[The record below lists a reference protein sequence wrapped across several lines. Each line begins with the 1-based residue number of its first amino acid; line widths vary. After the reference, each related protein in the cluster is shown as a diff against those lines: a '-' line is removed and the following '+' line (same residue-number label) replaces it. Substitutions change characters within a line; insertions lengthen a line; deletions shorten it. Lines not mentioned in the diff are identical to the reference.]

1 MLTKTETTKPKVV
14 NGINVDDLF
23 ALIDG
28 VKGDAAKG
36 KTHWRVR
43 SAWQDQTR
51 SRAHIDGLTIGGQYV
66 PRQFSFDIDEP
77 CEIGGSNRFAN
88 PQEHLLAALNA
99 CMMVGYV
106 AQCAVRGITLEKLE
120 IETDGEID
128 LRGFLGIDSAVPPG
142 YKNLSY
148 VVRIKGNGTREQ
160 FAEIHKAVM
169 ATSPNFH
176 NVSRPVDLKPTLFV
190 ESLAQAPVTVDP
202 TPGPESF
209 IPPQPER
216 AAVVRPPR
224 MPRIE
229 DLPIPAQAQLAAQRG
244 EAPQAAPPTSD
255 KKRMTLL
262 QRLAAVG
269 LGRRDGPWL

>member
-1 MLTKTETTKPKVV
+1 MLTRTETAKPKVV
-14 NGINVDDLF
+14 NGINVDDLY

-43 SAWQDQTR
+43 SAWQGQAR
-51 SRAHIDGLTIGGQYV
+51 SRAHIDGFTIGGQYV

-106 AQCAVRGITLEKLE
+106 AQCAVRGIALEKLE

-142 YKNLSY
+142 YRNLSY
-148 VVRIKGNGTREQ
+148 VVRIKGNGTKEQ

-176 NVSRPVDLKPTLFV
+176 NVSRPVDLKPTLVV
-190 ESLAQAPVTVDP
+190 E
-202 TPGPESF
+202 
-209 IPPQPER
+209 
-216 AAVVRPPR
+216 
-224 MPRIE
+224 
-229 DLPIPAQAQLAAQRG
+229 
-244 EAPQAAPPTSD
+244 
-255 KKRMTLL
+255 
-262 QRLAAVG
+262 
-269 LGRRDGPWL
+269 